1 MTPKAVIFDWAGTM
15 VDFGSLAPVVAM
27 QHAFTQMNVP
37 ITEPEARLPMGQAK
51 RDHVLSILAIERVRQ
66 AWIEQYGQ
74 APAAADADHI
84 FASLDSLMREAG
96 AARATLI
103 PGARSTFDQ
112 LRAKGIRIGSTT
124 GYTRPMM
131 VPIQK
136 AAAAQGYEP
145 EIIVCAG
152 ETLKGRPAPLII
164 WKAMVELGVY
174 PAAEVVVVDDSI
186 AGIEAGRAA
195 GCFTV
200 GIAAS
205 GNGVGLDLPQFQ
217 ALSASELAARVQ
229 DAREAL
235 LRAGA
240 DKVIDTVAGLPDVI
254 CL

>member
-15 VDFGSLAPVVAM
+15 VDFGSLAPVIAM
-27 QHAFTQMNVP
+27 QQAFTQMNVP

-51 RDHVLSILAIERVRQ
+51 RDHVLGILAIERVRH
-66 AWIEQYGQ
+66 AWGEQYGRS
-74 APAAADADHI
+74 PDDTDADHI
-84 FASLDSLMREAG
+84 FVNLDSLMREAG
-96 AARATLI
+96 TARATLI
-103 PGARSTFDQ
+103 PGARAIFDQ
-112 LRAKGIRIGSTT
+112 LRTKGIRIGSTT

-152 ETLKGRPAPLII
+152 ETIKGRPAPLII
-164 WKAMVELGVY
+164 WKALLELGVY
-174 PAAEVVVVDDSI
+174 PAADVVVVDDSI
-186 AGIEAGRAA
+186 AGVEAGKAA

-217 ALSASELAARVQ
+217 ALSAAESAAKVQ
-229 DAREAL
+229 SAREAL
-235 LRAGA
+235 LHAGA
-240 DKVIDTVAGLPDVI
+240 DAVIDTVASLPDII